1 MSKRLG
7 YSNDSTALD
16 LEALF
21 DVKINR
27 CWNWFNQQIIENIQ
41 SIICNFFS
49 VNSDVFLFGI
59 NSPGNIDCE
68 RVLYFVTQKEIKYGC
83 NLTVKLSEN
92 LMDNIL
98 KNSLGGVPSVRVSSE
113 KFALT
118 EIEASILSSF
128 SDALL
133 NLFEQKLTS
142 PVDDLTPCESTN
154 KDLVNLTYIL
164 KFSDDAAYGWI
175 DVLIPLAILTK
186 PQELS
191 LSEDK
196 LDLFSCQNL
205 CTEVD
210 IIAGKSKT
218 TLEELRSLEVEDFVI
233 LEKSDCRFMVIKTPK
248 EVSFAVDTRDLEFID
263 IINPSGG
270 IEQMKNDG
278 KNSANTWDN
287 LQLELTAEFKKV
299 KMPLGELKQ
308 ITEGLVI
315 DVAPIVQNEILLHV
329 EGKKIASGELVVI
342 GDRFGVKVSHIFRE
356 NTKHSNL
363 EAALEKN
370 DLSKVSSR
378 DDIDDLS
385 GDSGGDSADE
395 DFDYS
400 DFEIED
406 EI

>member
-1 MSKRLG
+1 MPKRLG
-7 YSNDSTALD
+7 YSNDLTALD

-27 CWNWFNQQIIENIQ
+27 CWSWFNQQITENIQ

-49 VNSDVFLFGI
+49 TDTEVFLFAI
-59 NSPGNIDCE
+59 DSFENISCE
-68 RVLYFVTQKEIKYGC
+68 RVLYFVTQKEIKPGC
-83 NLTVKLSEN
+83 NLTVKLSKPLIDN
-92 LMDNIL
+92 LL
-98 KNSLGGVPSVRVSSE
+98 KNSFGDVSFSRTSSE
-113 KFALT
+113 RFSLT

-133 NLFEQKLTS
+133 NMFEQKLTRA
-142 PVDDLTPCESTN
+142 DDELTYCESIN
-154 KDLVNLTYIL
+154 KDTVNLSYIL
-164 KFSDDAAYGWI
+164 KFSDDDYGRI
-175 DVLIPLAILTK
+175 DVLIPLAILIK
-186 PQELS
+186 PQELP
-191 LSEDK
+191 LPDEK
-196 LDLFSCQNL
+196 LDLFSYRDL
-205 CTEVD
+205 FTEVN

-218 TLEELRSLEVEDFVI
+218 TLEELRSLEAEDFVV
-233 LEKSDCRFMVIKTPK
+233 LEKSDSRYMIIKTPK
-248 EVSFAVDTRDLEFID
+248 EISFAVDTRDLETID

-270 IEQMKNDG
+270 IEQMRNDEKN
-278 KNSANTWDN
+278 NINTWDN
-287 LQLELTAEFKKV
+287 LQLEITAEFKKV

-329 EGKKIASGELVVI
+329 EGKKIASGELVVV
-342 GDRFGVKVSHIFRE
+342 GDRFGVKVSRIFKE
-356 NTKHSNL
+356 NTKHSNF
-363 EAALEKN
+363 EADIEKN
-370 DLSKVSSR
+370 NLAKSSAR

-385 GDSGGDSADE
+385 SDSGSESVDE